1 MLLLEEEEEEENHQ
15 WYLLMMRALY
25 GQDAEDIEA
34 FMLLLGQPISQNLL
48 NEKNHYRY
56 FEKGE
61 KEWEDL
67 QQEYPEDV
75 WRSAF
80 RFELE

>member
-1 MLLLEEEEEEENHQ
+1 MLLLEEEEEEENHR
-15 WYLLMMRALY
+15 WHMHHMRALF
-25 GQDAEDIEA
+25 GQDTEDIEA

-48 NEKNHYRY
+48 NEKNHYR
-56 FEKGE
+56 FFKKE

-80 RFELE
+80 RFELQ